1 LCRATSPD
9 FSRWAP
15 RADTIVGSS
24 VLAAMRRKNRGTR
37 CPPSAYPLNE
47 FSGSSLF
54 PMGEQTKPI
63 LSFGGIDR
71 SWASS
76 RDESLRERLRLIVSA
91 RRFLGPA
98 HRRQVI
104 AVCDQQTPSLTPE
117 TISRR
122 AAPTFRHLA
131 KLISGFLLWPCLQK
145 IPRARERPGE
155 VPAHLR
161 RGPLTW
167 VWADDC
173 SHTLTNWKQRRTIN
187 DRFSGKSAVFF
198 DSAHEIK

>member
-1 LCRATSPD
+1 MCGFPVKPAGCCDVARRRNDAVDPESPLSLQNCKVT
-9 FSRWAP
+9 F
-15 RADTIVGSS
+15 VGGPLAGASPS
-24 VLAAMRRKNRGTR
+24 ASKLAAYRRLLVRFHGERGCQRAGQSPKNFPTHIPGLGAEVFH
-37 CPPSAYPLNE
+37 PFN
-47 FSGSSLF
+47 SGSSLF
-54 PMGEQTKPI
+54 PMGEQTKPF

-91 RRFLGPA
+91 RGFLGPA

-131 KLISGFLLWPCLQK
+131 KPISGFLLWPCLQR
-145 IPRARERPGE
+145 IARARERPGA
-155 VPAHLR
+155 VP
-161 RGPLTW
+161 
-167 VWADDC
+167 
-173 SHTLTNWKQRRTIN
+173 
-187 DRFSGKSAVFF
+187 
-198 DSAHEIK
+198 